1 MVLLLFIL
9 VCGRAG
15 SMLLLTALHS
25 KLTDYIILPIRFT
38 VQNMS
43 LIIMCLYRSRVA
55 IIVPYR
61 NR

>member
-1 MVLLLFIL
+1 MLQIGVLMVLLLFIL

-38 VQNMS
+38 VIKYVINN
-43 LIIMCLYRSRVA
+43 YVF
-55 IIVPYR
+55 V
-61 NR
+61 